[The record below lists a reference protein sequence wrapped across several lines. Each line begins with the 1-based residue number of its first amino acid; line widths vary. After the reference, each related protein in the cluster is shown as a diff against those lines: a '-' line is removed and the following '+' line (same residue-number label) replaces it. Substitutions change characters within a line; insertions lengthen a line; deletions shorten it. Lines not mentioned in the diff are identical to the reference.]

1 MAQTEPASAGEFF
14 WIDIMLPAHVEDSV
28 AGSLLDALNDWALS
42 ATAIRAD
49 NKHTHDWHLRWMV
62 EGSPERDE
70 VLLRVTLALQLAGL
84 DITITPDQIAIDPVP
99 QIDWLAHS
107 YQQFAPFTVGEFF
120 IYGSH
125 YAGDKPADKKPLK
138 IDAATAF
145 GSGEH
150 GTTAGCLEA
159 LQDLKKQGFTPGRTL
174 DLGTGSGILAIAAWK
189 LWGAPVLAT
198 DIDPECIRVTDLH
211 AGMNATPLA
220 ENALTTEIADGFH
233 SPRLNGD
240 TKFDLVIA
248 NILAGPLVIMAADL
262 IKTMAPGGYVLLS
275 GMLGEQA
282 PEVAAAYTSKGLRLV
297 TRYDREDWTSL
308 LLQR

>member
-1 MAQTEPASAGEFF
+1 MAQTEPDTSGEFF
-14 WIDIMLPAHVEDSV
+14 WIDIMLPARVDDSV
-28 AGSLLDALNDWALS
+28 AGSLLEALNDWALS

-62 EGSPERDE
+62 EGYPDRDE
-70 VLLRVTLALQLAGL
+70 VLLRITLALQLAAL
-84 DITITPDQIAIDPVP
+84 DLAITPEQIIIEPVP

-120 IYGSH
+120 IFGSH
-125 YAGDKPADKKPLK
+125 YAGDKPADKRPLQ

-159 LQDLKKQGFTPGRTL
+159 LQDLKNQGFAPARTL

-189 LWGAPVLAT
+189 LWGTPVLAT
-198 DIDPECIRVTDLH
+198 DIDPECVRVTNLH
-211 AGMNATPLA
+211 AHMNDTPLDSI
-220 ENALTTEIADGFH
+220 ALTTEVADGFQ
-233 SPRLNGD
+233 SPRLNGE
-240 TKFDLVIA
+240 TQFNLVIA
-248 NILAGPLVIMAADL
+248 NILAGPLITMSADL
-262 IKTMAPGGYVLLS
+262 IKTVAPGGYVLLS

-282 PEVAAAYTSKGLRLV
+282 PDVAAAYTSKGLSLV
-297 TRYDREDWTSL
+297 KRYDREDWTSL

>member
-1 MAQTEPASAGEFF
+1 MAQTEPDSSGEFF
-14 WIDIMLPAHVEDSV
+14 WIDIMLPARVDDSV
-28 AGSLLDALNDWALS
+28 AGSLLEALNDWALS

-62 EGSPERDE
+62 EGYPDRDE
-70 VLLRVTLALQLAGL
+70 VLLRVTLALQLAAL
-84 DITITPDQIAIDPVP
+84 DLAITPEQIIIEPVP

-120 IYGSH
+120 IFGSH
-125 YAGDKPADKKPLK
+125 YAGDKPADKRPLQ

-159 LQDLKKQGFTPGRTL
+159 LQDLKNQGFAPAHTL

-189 LWGAPVLAT
+189 LWGTPVLAT
-198 DIDPECIRVTDLH
+198 DIDPECVRVTNLH
-211 AGMNATPLA
+211 AHMNDTPLDSI
-220 ENALTTEIADGFH
+220 ALTTEVADGFQ
-233 SPRLNGD
+233 SPRLNGE
-240 TKFDLVIA
+240 TQFNLVIA
-248 NILAGPLVIMAADL
+248 NILAGPLITMSADL
-262 IKTMAPGGYVLLS
+262 IKTVAPGGYVLLS

-282 PEVAAAYTSKGLRLV
+282 PDVAAAYTGKGLSLV
-297 TRYDREDWTSL
+297 KRYDREDWTSL